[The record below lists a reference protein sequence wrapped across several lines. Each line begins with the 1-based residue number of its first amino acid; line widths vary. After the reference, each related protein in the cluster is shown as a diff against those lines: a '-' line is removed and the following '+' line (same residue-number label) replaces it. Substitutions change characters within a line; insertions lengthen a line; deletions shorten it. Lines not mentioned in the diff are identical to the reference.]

1 MLTQRI
7 NKALE
12 RFPRFSIIIGPPGS
26 GKRTLSG
33 EIACKLNL
41 TPVYFGVKIDDIRKA
56 IDMAYTQTEP
66 IVIIIPDADKM
77 SLPAKNS
84 LLKITEEPPRN
95 CYFILTLQ
103 SKENTLPTILS
114 RGTVFEL
121 DPYTNKDLLEY
132 RRFRGYADTYDEI
145 VSSICS
151 NTGEVDELFKYNVKE
166 LHTFAEQIVNYIHV
180 PRSGNTFKI
189 TKKMKLKDT
198 DEGFSTSLLLKAV
211 QKLFLE
217 KGLKTKVRQ
226 YIDASIVTG
235 KTIQKLNLPTVSR
248 LGIIDM
254 WIIDVRKA
262 LRDI

>member
-12 RFPRFSIIIGPPGS
+12 RFPRFSIIVGPSGS

-41 TPVYFGVKIDDIRKA
+41 TPVYFGVKIDDVRKA

-66 IVIIIPDADKM
+66 IIIIIPDADKM

-95 CYFILTLQ
+95 CYFIITLQ

-121 DPYTNKDLLEY
+121 DPYTQQDLINY
-132 RRFRGYADTYDEI
+132 RKFRGYTNIYDDV
-145 VSSICS
+145 VSAICA

-166 LHTFAEQIVNYIHV
+166 LYTFAEQIVNYINV
-180 PRSGNTFKI
+180 PKSGNTFKI
-189 TKKMKLKDT
+189 TKKMKLKDL
-198 DEGFSTSLLLKAV
+198 DEGFSTSLLLKAI

-217 KGLKTKVRQ
+217 KGLSTKTKA
-226 YIDASIVTG
+226 YLNASIITG
-235 KTIQKLNLPTVSR
+235 KTLQKLNLPTVSK

-262 LRDI
+262 LRDV